1 MVLKSDNETD
11 CATGRPARLV
21 SLEQQERDRKRQ
33 YVQEMLYREVMKS
46 AEVSNGANA
55 EYEGNPLQPWVLMD
69 YFLNDAYVGRIPSQ
83 VIEQKET
90 ALTSPKTNMADTGS
104 DVTGQPLDISAGGP
118 DTTTMALMDKLRKY
132 NLDVNSGQRSPNM
145 LLLYLLSSLLS

>member
-21 SLEQQERDRKRQ
+21 SLEQQERDRKRK
-33 YVQEMLYREVMKS
+33 YVQDMLYRELMKS
-46 AEVSNGANA
+46 AEVSNGA

-83 VIEQKET
+83 VIEQRET
-90 ALTSPKTNMADTGS
+90 ALAPPKANIADTGS
-104 DVTGQPLDISAGGP
+104 DVTGKPLDISTGGP
-118 DTTTMALMDKLRKY
+118 DTTTMALMEKLRKY
-132 NLDVNSGQRSPNM
+132 NLDGYVGQRSPNM
-145 LLLYLLSSLLS
+145 PLLYLLSSMLS